1 MKDRNLL
8 ICDCVS
14 LAKHFP
20 TFRRIVA
27 PSALT
32 VMQSKTAVR
41 IFGMAKLL
49 KKKIKEMWAMF
60 QAVDSCTVTLRL
72 SCECP
77 SRAIEQFNKM
87 TDDIYLLTPRR
98 RVLLEKLTNLQV
110 VKKFSAFYGTR
121 RFIVTFTNALH
132 LSLSWASSIQ
142 SITPHPASEDPP

>member
-1 MKDRNLL
+1 
-8 ICDCVS
+8 
-14 LAKHFP
+14 
-20 TFRRIVA
+20 
-27 PSALT
+27 
-32 VMQSKTAVR
+32 
-41 IFGMAKLL
+41 
-49 KKKIKEMWAMF
+49 MF

-132 LSLSWASSIQ
+132 LSLS
-142 SITPHPASEDPP
+142 